1 MKKKIQQVQE
11 VKETELQKRP
21 KDDDPAALISAAIAK
36 GADLKDVEKL
46 LELRER
52 FEANEAKKA
61 YFRAMA
67 AFKENPPKIVK
78 DKKVNYKT
86 EKGTVNYRH
95 ASLFGAVER
104 ITAELS
110 KHGLSVSWGTQQA
123 ELRIGV
129 TTKITHVL
137 GFSQET
143 TLFASA
149 DNSGSKNAI
158 QAIGSTVSYLQ
169 RYGLFA
175 ILGLA
180 ARDMDD
186 DGASSQ
192 VVEYVDEKQI
202 AIIEEYISS
211 TKADRK
217 AVLDYM
223 GVESVDLIPKSQYQ
237 KVINAFKVKESKK

>member
-1 MKKKIQQVQE
+1 MKNKIQKVKE
-11 VKETELQKRP
+11 VKVTSIAKRP
-21 KDDDPAALISAAIAK
+21 KSDDPGSLISEAIAK

-67 AFKENPPKIVK
+67 AFKENPPRIVK

-86 EKGTVNYRH
+86 EKGSVSYRH

-123 ELRIGV
+123 DLRIGV

-143 TLFASA
+143 
-149 DNSGSKNAI
+149 
-158 QAIGSTVSYLQ
+158 
-169 RYGLFA
+169 
-175 ILGLA
+175 
-180 ARDMDD
+180 
-186 DGASSQ
+186 
-192 VVEYVDEKQI
+192 
-202 AIIEEYISS
+202 
-211 TKADRK
+211 
-217 AVLDYM
+217 
-223 GVESVDLIPKSQYQ
+223 P
-237 KVINAFKVKESKK
+237 